1 MTLSETEKCELV
13 TNCDRFATLKQSQ
26 FDSLSYQL
34 LPENHLRGV
43 TKMVEIYGITTT
55 RPLADLLP
63 TQAIAVI
70 KKLKRRVRAEEKKL
84 EKQSG

>member
-13 TNCDRFATLKQSQ
+13 TNCDRFSTLKQSQ

-43 TKMVEIYGITTT
+43 TKMVKLGCGAE
-55 RPLADLLP
+55 RPIEDFMLIMHLLYHSAMDAD
-63 TQAIAVI
+63 TWIF
-70 KKLKRRVRAEEKKL
+70 
-84 EKQSG
+84 

>member
-1 MTLSETEKCELV
+1 M
-13 TNCDRFATLKQSQ
+13 
-26 FDSLSYQL
+26 
-34 LPENHLRGV
+34 RGV

-55 RPLADLLP
+55 RPFANFLP